1 MEKIADKVARML
13 VREKVISDSMLE
25 IYQYGL
31 VRMFEIGAAVL
42 TSLAVGMCVGMLKQT
57 LLFFLFFIPLRSYLG
72 GFHLRKY
79 RDCYL
84 MSCLT
89 LAAVLAVTRFASFD
103 MHVSCGL
110 IVVSSV
116 GIGLEA
122 GLARK
127 KQESGIYALVVW
139 AVLVILLALT
149 AVCYLRREQQT
160 LVLLCCVTV
169 IVLVSKRAERIS

>member
-1 MEKIADKVARML
+1 
-13 VREKVISDSMLE
+13 
-25 IYQYGL
+25 
-31 VRMFEIGAAVL
+31 
-42 TSLAVGMCVGMLKQT
+42 
-57 LLFFLFFIPLRSYLG
+57 
-72 GFHLRKY
+72 
-79 RDCYL
+79 
-84 MSCLT
+84 
-89 LAAVLAVTRFASFD
+89 

-110 IVVSSV
+110 IVASSV

>member
-1 MEKIADKVARML
+1 
-13 VREKVISDSMLE
+13 
-25 IYQYGL
+25 
-31 VRMFEIGAAVL
+31 
-42 TSLAVGMCVGMLKQT
+42 MCAGMLKQT

-79 RDCYL
+79 RDCYR

-116 GIGLEA
+116 GI
-122 GLARK
+122 
-127 KQESGIYALVVW
+127 YALVVW

-149 AVCYLRREQQT
+149 AVC
-160 LVLLCCVTV
+160 
-169 IVLVSKRAERIS
+169 